1 MTAFGAK
8 GDGVTD
14 DTAAIQAAITF
25 VCNAYTSPTGGGS
38 IYFPPGVYVLTQAQL
53 PSTAAIF
60 PLPCPGLHLIGGNGS
75 GAAIGGAQLNR
86 APQTRLMAHNIGA
99 NPNGAAV
106 FSLTYPNIGSS
117 TFENLTIDA
126 YNQAISMYDSNENVL
141 RNVCLTTGATGKTD
155 NTPLKITNGIWE
167 YMYGGCLQAPTGSL
181 PVAIFSGET
190 SLNGEAPLVG
200 LVYFDGVQGAG
211 GSIEYIQRVNALCT
225 GPGNFVFRNIPAMES
240 SASSFF
246 TITNATGNPGST
258 ALPQFSE
265 ITFDNVTTSD
275 ASTSTNALIE
285 LNSSGT
291 ILTGVY
297 VMNGFAGNAGQGAAV
312 RIDAGT
318 LLNCHVVGGLGA
330 RRKLGGGRKRHARGR
345 VLDPERESLRL
356 HGSDEQHG
364 PAAQRLFPDSR
375 FSRTAVPGN
384 GLGEPVRERRD
395 RSGDGI
401 YVQYWNCIR
410 VRDVA
415 G

>member
-1 MTAFGAK
+1 VTAFGAK

-155 NTPLKITNGIWE
+155 NTPLKITNSIWE
-167 YMYGGCLQAPTGSL
+167 YMYGGCLQTPTGSL
-181 PVAIFSGET
+181 PLAIFSGET

-211 GSIEYIQRVNALCT
+211 GSIEYIQRVNALGS
-225 GPGNFVFRNIPAMES
+225 GPGNFVFRNIPAIES

-291 ILTGVY
+291 VLTGVY
-297 VMNGFAGNAGQGAAV
+297 VMNGFAGNAGQGAAL

-318 LLNCHVVGGLGA
+318 LLNCHVVGGSGQ
-330 RRKLGGGRKRHARGR
+330 G
-345 VLDPERESLRL
+345 VSWVVD
-356 HGSDEQHG
+356 
-364 PAAQRLFPDSR
+364 
-375 FSRTAVPGN
+375 GN
-384 GLGEPVRERRD
+384 GLPVGGCSTQNASGFD
-395 RSGDGI
+395 YVVPTSGDGI
-401 YVQYWNCIR
+401 NVQYWKCIR
-410 VRDVA
+410 VRGLA